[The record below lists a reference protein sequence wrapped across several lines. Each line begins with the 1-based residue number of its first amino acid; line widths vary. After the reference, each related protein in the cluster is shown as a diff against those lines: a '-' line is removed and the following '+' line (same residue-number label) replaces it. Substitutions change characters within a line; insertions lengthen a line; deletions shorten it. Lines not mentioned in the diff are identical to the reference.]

1 MEFKRCAFAGI
12 SEEEELF
19 LFFPKPVHKFL
30 DTRQKL
36 GTLVNDTIHIA
47 DKATFG
53 TNDFKISHI
62 DPPL

>member
-1 MEFKRCAFAGI
+1 MEFKRCAFAGVG
-12 SEEEELF
+12 EEEKL
-19 LFFPKPVHKFL
+19 LFFLPEPVHKFL
-30 DTRQKL
+30 DTRKKL

-47 DKATFG
+47 DKAMFG